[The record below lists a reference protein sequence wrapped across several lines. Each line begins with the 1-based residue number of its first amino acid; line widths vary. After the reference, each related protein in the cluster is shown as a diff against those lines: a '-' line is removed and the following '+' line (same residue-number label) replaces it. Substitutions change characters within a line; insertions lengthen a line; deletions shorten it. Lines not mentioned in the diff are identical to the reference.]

1 MYRRTRQ
8 CAREFQ
14 PREYVYLCICEAHD
28 FFDLC
33 ICEAHDFFVYLCI
46 CEAHDCLVYVRIKQC
61 AREFQPREYVY
72 LCLVYVRHMI
82 SCIGFFLYM

>member
-28 FFDLC
+28 FFD
-33 ICEAHDFFVYLCI
+33 LCI